1 MEPAAFRQ
9 VAIDLIAN
17 RHCGAQC
24 GQGRQNACWSLRVN
38 VDGQPPSASNIGVPG
53 KLARHGRAKPIR
65 CPHKQGWIDRVRSE
79 VVFVVEGCFLGV
91 DARTAK
97 KPARQQRLHL
107 TDWVRHVVC
116 VARGP
121 GSRSARRRTSP
132 CFRGLQ
138 PSCVRGNCYCNA
150 WSANT
155 IRLWQNT
162 PSPTVLAKPLKPRKT
177 QRHQRNARFKPEI
190 VPSIPARKAWQ

>member
-1 MEPAAFRQ
+1 LEPAAFRQ

-121 GSRSARRRTSP
+121 GSGHRMPAPSVRSTNGWQARSAQRSGRRLMKPSSA
-132 CFRGLQ
+132 FGL
-138 PSCVRGNCYCNA
+138 A
-150 WSANT
+150 F
-155 IRLWQNT
+155 
-162 PSPTVLAKPLKPRKT
+162 PSPPGA
-177 QRHQRNARFKPEI
+177 
-190 VPSIPARKAWQ
+190 